1 MDNPTKIFK
10 KFESLT
16 VLIVGDVMIDR
27 YITGKVDRISP
38 EAPVPIV
45 RMDANENRLGGAANV
60 ALNIKAMGATPILV
74 SLIGEDENGK
84 IFKERMSENGLAL
97 EGVLNTEHRKTT
109 VKTRIIA
116 SGQHLLRVDNE
127 DQHNLLEIEEN
138 LVFEK
143 IKTLLQK
150 HKVDAILFQ
159 DYNKGILT
167 KSLIHKTL
175 QLAENHEIITTVD
188 PKMKNFLAYKNVTL
202 FKPNLKEIQAS
213 LSPMLTVDLTAL
225 KNAATQLRK
234 ELNQANTMITLSENG
249 IFYENKT
256 EHEIQPTFPRSI
268 ADVSGAGD
276 TVISVATLALA
287 ANLNLKTAS
296 QLSNLAGGQVC
307 EKVGVVPVDK
317 KQLLEEWKA
326 VNNHC

>member
-1 MDNPTKIFK
+1 
-10 KFESLT
+10 
-16 VLIVGDVMIDR
+16 
-27 YITGKVDRISP
+27 
-38 EAPVPIV
+38 
-45 RMDANENRLGGAANV
+45 
-60 ALNIKAMGATPILV
+60 
-74 SLIGEDENGK
+74 
-84 IFKERMSENGLAL
+84 
-97 EGVLNTEHRKTT
+97 
-109 VKTRIIA
+109 
-116 SGQHLLRVDNE
+116 
-127 DQHNLLEIEEN
+127 
-138 LVFEK
+138 
-143 IKTLLQK
+143 
-150 HKVDAILFQ
+150 
-159 DYNKGILT
+159 
-167 KSLIHKTL
+167 
-175 QLAENHEIITTVD
+175 
-188 PKMKNFLAYKNVTL
+188 
-202 FKPNLKEIQAS
+202 
-213 LSPMLTVDLTAL
+213 MLTVDLTAL